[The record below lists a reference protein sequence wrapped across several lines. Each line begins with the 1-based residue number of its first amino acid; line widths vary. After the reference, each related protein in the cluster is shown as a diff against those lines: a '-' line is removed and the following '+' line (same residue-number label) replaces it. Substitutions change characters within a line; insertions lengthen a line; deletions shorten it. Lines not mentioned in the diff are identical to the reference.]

1 MYIEYNENDNI
12 ANISPLLMDL
22 DPDNYV
28 VVLKKEYILNDI
40 DQLKTDYD
48 KYFEKLSSGK
58 KC

>member
-1 MYIEYNENDNI
+1 
-12 ANISPLLMDL
+12 MDL